1 MLGSPCHLQSQPA
14 KRPHPIILRRHARAH
29 NGWRSTAWHR
39 SMAWRADA
47 ARRGRIHWAMYY
59 HRRCF
64 SRPRIEGVHHLVG
77 WAVWRTAVCG
87 GCRGR
92 WCGRIRARRL
102 RKIETSS
109 RHPASRGHAGSIPR
123 HDRRGAPHATRSRP
137 VPPQVRHR
145 ALRFVTFPRSLCAL
159 FYRSLAAF
167 PHLAHSTTSIVDV
180 QYLSSMPL
188 LAVTST
194 CKRCIKRGLLKP
206 PGCEPQ

>member
-123 HDRRGAPHATRSRP
+123 HDRRGAPRRHAESSGATG
-137 VPPQVRHR
+137 PPPSAAFRDVSAFAAR
-145 ALRFVTFPRSLCAL
+145 RSLPGRSPL
-159 FYRSLAAF
+159 FAASRAQRKAF
-167 PHLAHSTTSIVDV
+167 
-180 QYLSSMPL
+180 
-188 LAVTST
+188 
-194 CKRCIKRGLLKP
+194 
-206 PGCEPQ
+206 